1 MIAIFNETLRRLYGL
16 HKTGANGDAEASSKS
31 SLATKHLYEQFDSHW
46 HIKRSLQ
53 YDVIETTLERHDA
66 TNLETTVAYKRHEE
80 SNKKQHFQIR
90 FMFFFPE
97 TILKDGYS
105 SKNFFGSLTNN
116 MRLGGTDMPPS
127 EFLNLSN
134 PASPLAQLDLLQ
146 KEHLHH
152 PQLCRH
158 QEIIDHTRYAAA
170 YIMQSL
176 RSLDISNHFVEGYD
190 VYAHYETELALC
202 KSIVSALRTLLTQ
215 FETVFARR
223 LGDTLSSLKLIDEY
237 ISINIEKRWI
247 RVLNLP
253 KVQSYPQLL
262 QDIRSMLKEELA
274 YRERFSFLAKSDP
287 TSLKDKKTAET
298 FRHRLGI
305 LKRFVQNQLYL
316 NVQYVKTSSYVAQ
329 TIAGIAAGIAAAFAY
344 TADSMSRGQLGGTN
358 WQQLWGPGVFIVVFT
373 CVYVIKDRIKEILRK
388 VIQNKIDIYDLRRK
402 ICIPGD
408 KSTCF
413 AETREQVHII
423 PADKVRQTIPE
434 WAITLRR
441 KKSTG
446 DIGPHRKEKVVI
458 YTKDILID
466 WEELNKKQKECH
478 QELKEIYRFNLH
490 DFLERMDNPLDSEQ
504 FFDPNTEEV
513 IDIDIPRVYH
523 VNIILSICPIKSEKL
538 NIVDEESRIAT
549 KVRVVLNKMGIQ
561 RVDFI

>member
-1 MIAIFNETLRRLYGL
+1 MIAIFYETIRRLYGA
-16 HKTGANGDAEASSKS
+16 HKTASGAGDVRDELGAAIKS
-31 SLATKHLYEQFDSHW
+31 LRERFDAHW

-80 SNKKQHFQIR
+80 SDRKQRFQIQ

-127 EFLNLSN
+127 EFLNLVN
-134 PASPLAQLDLLQ
+134 PASPLARLDALH
-146 KEHLHH
+146 KEHLLH
-152 PQLCRH
+152 PQLSRH
-158 QEIIDHTRYAAA
+158 QEIIDNTRYAAA

-190 VYAHYETELALC
+190 VFAHYETELALC
-202 KSIVSALRTLLTQ
+202 KSILNALRGLLTQ
-215 FETVFARR
+215 FEIVFSRR

-247 RVLNLP
+247 RVLNLQ
-253 KVQSYPQLL
+253 KVKAYPQLMG
-262 QDIRSMLKEELA
+262 DICNMLKEELA
-274 YRERFSFLAKSDP
+274 YREKFSFLAKSDP
-287 TSLKDKKTAET
+287 TSLKDKRVAET
-298 FRHRLGI
+298 FRHRLSI

-316 NVQYVKTSSYVAQ
+316 NVKYVNTNSYIAQ
-329 TIAGIAAGIAAAFAY
+329 TVAGIAAGIAAAFAY

-373 CVYVIKDRIKEILRK
+373 CIYIIKDRIKEILRK
-388 VIQNKIDIYDLRRK
+388 IIQSKIDVYDLRRK
-402 ICIPGD
+402 ICLPGD
-408 KSTCF
+408 KSTFF

-423 PADKVRQTIPE
+423 PAERVRKRIPE

-458 YTKDILID
+458 YTKDISID
-466 WEELNKKQKECH
+466 WEALNKKQRECH

-490 DFLERMDNPLDSEQ
+490 DFLERMDNPVDVEQ
-504 FFDPNTEEV
+504 FFDPSTQEV
-513 IDIDIPRVYH
+513 IEIDIPRVYH
-523 VNIILSICPIKSEKL
+523 VNIILSICPVKKL
-538 NIVDEESRIAT
+538 KKQVVEESRFST
-549 KVRVVLNKMGIQ
+549 KVRVVINKTGIQ